1 MARPTTSK
9 PAAVQLYGF
18 DTSDEP
24 VGLACDD
31 DGNLTLAAD
40 IDIDTTGLATGA
52 KQDTGNT
59 SLSSIDTKLSS
70 QATAAKQD
78 TLLAALQQPTK
89 VTAVTKHDDTDIT
102 ATASKGLWIGT
113 GGDVAV
119 KGVGDSAAT
128 TLLAVPSGTYIPGAY
143 QRVMATNTTASNIA
157 SFS

>member
-40 IDIDTTGLATGA
+40 IDIDTTGLAT
-52 KQDTGNT
+52 
-59 SLSSIDTKLSS
+59 
-70 QATAAKQD
+70 AAKQD
-78 TLLAALQQPTK
+78 ALLAALQQPTK

-102 ATASKGLWIGT
+102 ATASKGLWIGS

-119 KGVGDSAAT
+119 KGVGDSSAT
-128 TLLAVPSGTYIPGAY
+128 TLVAVPSGTYIPGAY
-143 QRVMATNTTASNIA
+143 QRVMATNTTASNIV
-157 SFS
+157 SFA